1 MAQEQLSPRVRKAVT
16 QLGRDI
22 QTARRK
28 RRLSQGDL
36 AAKMG
41 VSVGSVQRLER
52 GEPGVSIGTLAMAFL
67 ALGSLHRFQE
77 VLDPASD
84 DIGMLRDQDHLPQR
98 IRKKRSTKSSLTG
111 EPVSKLSGMDL

>member
-1 MAQEQLSPRVRKAVT
+1 
-16 QLGRDI
+16 
-22 QTARRK
+22 
-28 RRLSQGDL
+28 
-36 AAKMG
+36 
-41 VSVGSVQRLER
+41 
-52 GEPGVSIGTLAMAFL
+52 MAFL